1 MTRQPTP
8 QPAARTDRAATTWS
22 ELEARIEE
30 VGRSLAAEATVSP
43 EQTRLILARR
53 ARALAVPLSGEDD
66 QPCVELLGVERDGR
80 HFALE
85 TRFIAAIVRNPPTA
99 PLPGAEPPVSAVASW
114 RGRLLTTLDLG
125 SSGEI
130 FRAPFLIVLG
140 AERAEIGLI
149 GDIVGEITSVPLD
162 RLRDV
167 PDGPMRWRQ
176 YMKALTDDTVP
187 LIDGDLLLRRH
198 AIDR

>member
-1 MTRQPTP
+1 
-8 QPAARTDRAATTWS
+8 
-22 ELEARIEE
+22 
-30 VGRSLAAEATVSP
+30 
-43 EQTRLILARR
+43 
-53 ARALAVPLSGEDD
+53 
-66 QPCVELLGVERDGR
+66 
-80 HFALE
+80 
-85 TRFIAAIVRNPPTA
+85 
-99 PLPGAEPPVSAVASW
+99 
-114 RGRLLTTLDLG
+114 
-125 SSGEI
+125 
-130 FRAPFLIVLG
+130 VLG